1 MTEASNI
8 KGLSYIPLIE
18 AAYNAL
24 LKAKETELSC
34 ALKFGG
40 LLIQAQEAVGK
51 GGAWKPWL
59 NLHCPQISH
68 NTAIVYMRL
77 ARHKDVIEEISQHA
91 VKMGADQ
98 DLSIRAAIKAVN
110 DALGK
115 TKTKSK
121 PKPKAAGQSDNPED
135 DDAQALAN
143 LDVDAVLRGMGECWD
158 AQQRKRLLSEQIKST
173 QPWDLALMV
182 EDVWDPGKRKE
193 LIDELSRHKASDPL
207 VVNRRKD
214 GGQPAAQ
221 PTVH

>member
-18 AAYNAL
+18 DAYNAL

-34 ALKFGG
+34 ALKLGG
-40 LLIQAQEAVGK
+40 LLIQAQDAVGK

-91 VKMGADQ
+91 VKMGTDQ

-115 TKTKSK
+115 TKPKAK
-121 PKPKAAGQSDNPED
+121 PKPKPGQSDNPED
-135 DDAQALAN
+135 EDAQVLAG
-143 LDVDAVLRGMGECWD
+143 LDVEAVLRGMAECWD
-158 AQQRKRLLSEQIKST
+158 AQQRKRLLSEQIKSV
-173 QPWDLALMV
+173 QPWDLAMMV
-182 EDVWDPGKRKE
+182 EGVWDATKRKE
-193 LIDELSRHKASDPL
+193 LIDELSRQSQPKAETMKKHPGL
-207 VVNRRKD
+207 
-214 GGQPAAQ
+214 GGQPAQ
-221 PTVH
+221 PTVQ